1 MPWLQISVEA
11 ERDKVE
17 VISEAFDSLGALSV
31 TVLDAGDEPLLEPA
45 PGETPLWSAAR
56 LTALF
61 EESADVAVIKQQL
74 KNISPAAIAGF
85 HSEVLEDRDWSSTWR
100 DSFGAMCFGQRLWV
114 CPVGEQPEDPN
125 AVVVHMD
132 PGMAFGTGT
141 HATTAMCL
149 EWLDMKSPQDLSV
162 IDYGCGSGI
171 LAIAAYKLGATR
183 VTAVDIDPQ
192 ALTATRENARRNK
205 SDIEV
210 ASPDSL
216 TKQSVDLVI
225 ANILANPLVELA
237 TDLSRCVRPGGR
249 LVMTG
254 ILAEQAEAVVA
265 AYVDGFEFVEPVHRE
280 EWVLLEGVRLGG

>member
-17 VISEAFDSLGALSV
+17 AISEVFDALGALSV

-45 PGETPLWSAAR
+45 PGEMPLWSAVR

-61 EESADVAVIKQQL
+61 EESADVAVIEQRL
-74 KNISPAAIAGF
+74 KDLLPDEATGF
-85 HSEVLEDRDWSSTWR
+85 HSELLEDRDWSSTWR

-114 CPVGEQPEDPN
+114 CPVGEQPEDPD
-125 AVVVHMD
+125 AIVVHMD

-149 EWLDMKSPQDLSV
+149 EWLDMNSPQDLSV

-171 LAIAAYKLGATR
+171 LAIAAYKLGATP

-205 SDIEV
+205 CDIEV

-216 TKQSVDLVI
+216 NKQSVDLVI

-237 TDLSRCVRPGGR
+237 TDLSRYVRPGER

-254 ILAEQAEAVVA
+254 ILAEQAETVMA
-265 AYVDGFEFVEPVHRE
+265 AYVDWFEFVAPVHRE
-280 EWVLLEGVRLGG
+280 EWVLLEGVRLVG